1 MTALDMEVGE
11 GLSKD
16 VPFKIP
22 VSGQLNQSLE
32 GTWAPA
38 FLFFDA
44 LCGMQEH
51 V

>member
-1 MTALDMEVGE
+1 MEVGE

-16 VPFKIP
+16 VPFFNTSLRPIKS
-22 VSGQLNQSLE
+22 VSGVVPGHLH
-32 GTWAPA
+32 

-51 V
+51 VES